1 VLGVKERRPPGKA
14 AIVCCQPLDLGIARM
29 MATYLS
35 MEGYPARLQPFMDL
49 SSATAWLSDVDRK

>member
-1 VLGVKERRPPGKA
+1 
-14 AIVCCQPLDLGIARM
+14 M

-35 MEGYPARLQPFMDL
+35 MEGYPARLQAFMDL